1 MSYRFLWL
9 AFIIAPLDWLS
20 VSKDWRKIEYLA
32 KPAVILAL
40 LAWLG
45 INNGVSGEMI
55 WFEYGLFFSL
65 IGDVCLLFPKKLFVA
80 GLVFFLLT
88 QIMYTLAFNPTLP
101 PVNIASMI
109 LAALVGIT
117 TAHVY
122 KRISAGLA
130 KSGQDNLKI
139 PFLIYS
145 IAISLMLLSA
155 TLTLI
160 RPSWEACLAIL
171 VSSGAI
177 LFFISDLILSWNR
190 YVNPI
195 PNGRLLTI
203 VPYHLG
209 QFGIMIGA
217 ALHYLG

>member
-9 AFIIAPLDWLS
+9 AFTIAPLDWLS

-32 KPAVILAL
+32 KPAVILSL

-55 WFEYGLFFSL
+55 WFGYGLFFSL
-65 IGDVCLLFPKKLFVA
+65 IGDICLLFPNKLFVA
-80 GLVFFLLT
+80 GLVCFLLT
-88 QIMYTLAFNPTLP
+88 QITYTLAFNPTFP

-117 TAHVY
+117 TAQVY

-130 KSGQDNLKI
+130 KSGHDNLKI

-160 RPSWEACLAIL
+160 RPSWEACSAIL

-203 VPYHLG
+203 VTYHLG
-209 QFGIMIGA
+209 QFGIIIGA